1 MFSHRNV
8 VTEQVT
14 FAEII
19 GVPPTPVNL
28 YHTTHKEKA
37 LLDPWAFLGSE
48 NCLSLK
54 LFCVICVHSK
64 YIMYLDLFF
73 FCILFSFVFAVLV
86 FIFLFSPVLQKWKKH
101 VFFQKNSQCCL
112 VDNAIAGVGG
122 LLRPILMTLSICQE
136 EGTCKKVAGRGNH
149 LSLSSAVTLRLR
161 TGYFLS

>member
-1 MFSHRNV
+1 MFSYRNV

-28 YHTTHKEKA
+28 YRTTHKEKA
-37 LLDPWAFLGSE
+37 LLDPWAFPGSE

-73 FCILFSFVFAVLV
+73 FCILFSFVFAVLQ
-86 FIFLFSPVLQKWKKH
+86 FLFSFSPQFCRSGRSMFSFRKTVNVAWWIMPLQVW
-101 VFFQKNSQCCL
+101 
-112 VDNAIAGVGG
+112 
-122 LLRPILMTLSICQE
+122 
-136 EGTCKKVAGRGNH
+136 EGC
-149 LSLSSAVTLRLR
+149 
-161 TGYFLS
+161 